1 MRRITVNIEY
11 ILAKIHVFSRYI
23 CNYICDIKIE
33 SLPKKEIIMK
43 TTIKK
48 LLFTAVLLG
57 TLKSHA
63 SQVLTITDS
72 PNKEKTKASV
82 VVKDAS
88 GAVIFLSPIKQKGD
102 LTTLFDYS
110 LLEDGY
116 YSIEIEN
123 EYLVEIHAF
132 KVFENKVEFIDM
144 STKTIYKPVF
154 QKENSKISISK
165 VALDSSQMKIEIYY
179 ENELIHSET
188 ISSEHPILKR
198 AYQLDSREKG
208 NYYAVMT
215 SNGRVYTEKF
225 KL

>member
-1 MRRITVNIEY
+1 
-11 ILAKIHVFSRYI
+11 
-23 CNYICDIKIE
+23 
-33 SLPKKEIIMK
+33 MK

-48 LLFTAVLLG
+48 LLFMAVLLG
-57 TLKSHA
+57 TLTSHA
-63 SQVLTITDS
+63 SQVSTIPDS
-72 PNKEKTKASV
+72 PNKEKIKASV
-82 VVKDAS
+82 VVKDDS
-88 GAVIFLSPIKQKGD
+88 GAVIYLSPIKQKGD
-102 LTTLFDYS
+102 LTMLFDYS
-110 LLEDGY
+110 LLEDGH

-132 KVFENKVEFIDM
+132 KVFENKVEFIDI

-165 VALDSSQMKIEIYY
+165 VAFDSNQMKVDLFY

-188 ISSEHPILKR
+188 ISTNSPILKR